1 MEKTHEINHSI
12 DMQPE
17 LQFDLALDLLPLY
30 IDGKTCPDS
39 NAFVETMLSTNE
51 ELSRIYQR
59 MIQDLTMEPAS
70 TDLKAS
76 STNAGKD
83 MRRRFGRHPFL
94 KTPIIIVIILV
105 TYALLMMGL
114 VAWMFIMHTAML

>member
-76 STNAGKD
+76 SVNTDKD
-83 MRRRFGRHPFL
+83 KRHKFVRHPYL
-94 KTPIIIVIILV
+94 KTPIIIIIILV